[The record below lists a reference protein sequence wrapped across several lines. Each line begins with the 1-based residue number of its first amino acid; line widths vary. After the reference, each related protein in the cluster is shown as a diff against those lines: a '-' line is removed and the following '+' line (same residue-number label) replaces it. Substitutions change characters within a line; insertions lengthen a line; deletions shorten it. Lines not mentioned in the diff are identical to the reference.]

1 MTGKYRTVVLNA
13 YTSLD
18 KRKTQVAEN
27 RNHGVNNTEYDKSN
41 KVKLIFGSNYKRK
54 EQAEY
59 NGSQYAENYSADCA
73 LNRFLGLTFGQSLCL
88 PKLAPIKI
96 RLHPPSKEVKNSGK
110 VKTQRLAIKAKSRKR
125 THSECDKKCAKH
137 RIRKVKII
145 DLLVIVYQHSKPH
158 YHKNGNNRIYQAR
171 I

>member
-27 RNHGVNNTEYDKSN
+27 RNHGVNNTENDKSN

-54 EQAEY
+54 EQTEY

-88 PKLAPIKI
+88 PKLAPIKN
-96 RLHPPSKEVKNSGK
+96 PPAS
-110 VKTQRLAIKAKSRKR
+110 AIQG
-125 THSECDKKCAKH
+125 SEK
-137 RIRKVKII
+137 
-145 DLLVIVYQHSKPH
+145 
-158 YHKNGNNRIYQAR
+158 
-171 I
+171 